1 MVLSQFI
8 RRLMVAS
15 LLLSATAHA
24 EFDPDDMLS
33 YHPFKGGPAVSS
45 FRVGDDPRTVA
56 ERGSWAVVNYGRVE
70 GCPAG
75 GYYLVNTARKY
86 YQFVDAG
93 SCNESVEVRIA
104 IADPLFTNTAVTH
117 FLIFSVG
124 PNDIARYPLYA
135 Y

>member
-8 RRLMVAS
+8 RRLLVAS
-15 LLLSATAHA
+15 LLLSATARA
-24 EFDPDDMLS
+24 EFDPDDMLAFQ
-33 YHPFKGGPAVSS
+33 PFKGSSAVSS
-45 FRVGDDPRTVA
+45 FRAGDDPRTVA
-56 ERGSWAVVNYGRVE
+56 QRGPWAVVNYGRVE

-93 SCNESVEVRIA
+93 SCNESIAARIV
-104 IADPLFTNTAVTH
+104 IAGPLFTNTAVTH